1 MPLHDLE
8 CHAILHRMSMKS
20 NPAKAQPGG
29 HAVRLYEGDG
39 DRLVE
44 VPAEGPKVTILPSG
58 DPRTANASR
67 RIRIMW
73 GHHLLDDVVEGH
85 YRTLICGVNDTD
97 NSHGVLG
104 EILKLIPTS
113 QWTLASATSYAKVFR
128 SAVNVHAKEDREPY
142 VLKFDLDRLLVLAL
156 LRPHG
161 RDHFTLEDIYR
172 GFRTVSH
179 MLAGRTDRNPVAT
192 ISFLGAKSNRLLD
205 HNGREPSSEA
215 VLKAMYDAGYQGD
228 FYPPVSAWD
237 FPHTGVFA
245 RYPFPQGVDRM
256 REGSS

>member
-1 MPLHDLE
+1 
-8 CHAILHRMSMKS
+8 MSTKAT
-20 NPAKAQPGG
+20 PAKAQSSG

-44 VPAEGPKVTILPSG
+44 VPSGGPKVTILPSG

-85 YRTLICGVNDTD
+85 YRTLICGVNDAD
-97 NSHGVLG
+97 NSHGILG

-142 VLKFDLDRLLVLAL
+142 VLKLDLDRLLVLAL
-156 LRPHG
+156 LRPQG

-172 GFRTVSH
+172 GFRTVSR
-179 MLAGRTDRNPVAT
+179 MLDGRRDRLPVCSV
-192 ISFLGAKSNRLLD
+192 SFLGAKSNRLLD
-205 HNGREPSSEA
+205 HQGQEPSLES
-215 VLKAMYDAGYQGD
+215 VLDAMHQAGYSGD
-228 FYPPVSAWD
+228 VYPPITLWD
-237 FPHTGVFA
+237 VPHTAVFA
-245 RYPFPQGVDRM
+245 TYPFPEGLSRM

>member
-1 MPLHDLE
+1 
-8 CHAILHRMSMKS
+8 
-20 NPAKAQPGG
+20 
-29 HAVRLYEGDG
+29 
-39 DRLVE
+39 
-44 VPAEGPKVTILPSG
+44 
-58 DPRTANASR
+58 
-67 RIRIMW
+67 
-73 GHHLLDDVVEGH
+73 
-85 YRTLICGVNDTD
+85 
-97 NSHGVLG
+97 
-104 EILKLIPTS
+104 
-113 QWTLASATSYAKVFR
+113 
-128 SAVNVHAKEDREPY
+128 
-142 VLKFDLDRLLVLAL
+142 VLAL

-179 MLAGRTDRNPVAT
+179 MLNGRADRKPVAT

-215 VLKAMYDAGYQGD
+215 VLKAMYDAGFQGD